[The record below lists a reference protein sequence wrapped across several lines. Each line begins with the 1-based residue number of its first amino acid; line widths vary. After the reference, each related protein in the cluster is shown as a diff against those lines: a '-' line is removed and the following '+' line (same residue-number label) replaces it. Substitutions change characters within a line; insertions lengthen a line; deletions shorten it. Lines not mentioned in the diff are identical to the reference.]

1 MKGIDMK
8 DTTLVIMAAGIGSR
22 FGKGIKQL
30 TPVGPSGELIM
41 DYTVHD
47 ALEAGFTKIVFIL
60 RKDILDEFQ
69 RTIGKNIES
78 RANVE
83 YVFQELDDL
92 PSGYTC
98 PKDRTKPWGT
108 GQAVLCCKGVVN
120 EPFCVVNADD
130 YYGKEPYKLVHDY
143 LVKERAADENV
154 MDICAAGFRLGN
166 TLSENGGVTRG
177 VCKLDENGCLIGI
190 DETKNIIKTA
200 DGAAVLKEDGTK
212 TELDPNSCVSM
223 NMWGF
228 DAGFI
233 NLLEDGFKEFLANIK
248 EGDIK
253 AEYLLPIYIDQLIK
267 ENRARV
273 TVLPTSGTWF
283 GVTFQEDKEA
293 VIEAFSKLV
302 KEGRY
307 AENLYA

>member
-1 MKGIDMK
+1 MKN
-8 DTTLVIMAAGIGSR
+8 TTLVIMAAGIGSR

-47 ALEAGFTKIVFIL
+47 ALEAGFNKVVFIL

-83 YVFQELDDL
+83 YVFQELNDL
-92 PSGYTC
+92 PEGFTC
-98 PKDRTKPWGT
+98 PADRVKPWGT

-130 YYGKEPYKLVHDY
+130 YYGKEPYKLIHDY
-143 LVKERAADENV
+143 LVNDHEKKEGV

-177 VCKLDENGCLIGI
+177 ICTMDEEGRLVGI
-190 DETKNIIKTA
+190 DETKNIVKTK
-200 DGAAVLKEDGTK
+200 DGAVIRTDAGDVPV
-212 TELDPNSCVSM
+212 DPDRKVSM

-228 DAGFI
+228 EAGFI
-233 NLLEDGFKEFLANIK
+233 DTLEEGFRNFLANIE

-253 AEYLLPIYIDQLIK
+253 SEYLLPIYIDQLIK
-267 ENRARV
+267 ENRAEV
-273 TVLPTSGTWF
+273 KVLPTNETWF
-283 GVTFQEDKEA
+283 GVTFQEDKAA
-293 VIEAFSKLV
+293 VIEAFAKLV
-302 KEGRY
+302 KDGVY
-307 AENLYA
+307 KENLYA

>member
-1 MKGIDMK
+1 MKN
-8 DTTLVIMAAGIGSR
+8 TTLVIMAAGIGSR

-47 ALEAGFTKIVFIL
+47 ALEAGFNKVVFIL
-60 RKDILDEFQ
+60 RKDILDEFH

-83 YVFQELDDL
+83 YVFQELNDL
-92 PSGYTC
+92 PEGFSC
-98 PKDRTKPWGT
+98 PADRVKPWGT
-108 GQAVLCCKGVVN
+108 GQAVLCCKGVVK

-130 YYGKEPYKLVHDY
+130 YYGKEPYKLIHDY
-143 LVKERAADENV
+143 LVDGHEKKEGIA
-154 MDICAAGFRLGN
+154 DICAAGFRLGN

-177 VCKLDENGCLIGI
+177 ICTIDEEGRLTGI
-190 DETKNIIKTA
+190 DETKNIVKTK
-200 DGAAVLKEDGTK
+200 DGAVIR
-212 TELDPNSCVSM
+212 TENGDIPVDPDRKASM

-228 DAGFI
+228 EAGFI
-233 NLLEDGFKEFLANIK
+233 DMLEEGFRDFLSGIE

-253 AEYLLPIYIDQLIK
+253 SEYLLPIYIDQLIREK
-267 ENRARV
+267 RAEV
-273 TVLPTSGTWF
+273 KVLPTNETWF

-293 VIEAFSKLV
+293 VIKAFAKLV
-302 KEGRY
+302 ENGVYK
-307 AENLYA
+307 ENLYA